1 MQHLL
6 NTQTSSSQRRS
17 HERLRARL
25 IRNYVVD
32 DQTRDTLLDTVEQ
45 ASRACETPVA
55 LISLLDSNRQWFK
68 TTREFGSRNVEL
80 AGSICARAVEHDGIF
95 IVPNAL
101 TDPRVNANPWVVGD
115 PNVRFYAG
123 APLIAPEGFA
133 IGTVCVLDN
142 RPRTGLAAD
151 QRAALQE
158 LATRVMD
165 CLDRRKLS
173 TTQNAAR
180 LVDIEST
187 MFALPM

>member
-1 MQHLL
+1 MHHLSDMQTTH
-6 NTQTSSSQRRS
+6 SQRRS

-25 IRNYVVD
+25 IRDYAVD

-45 ASRACETPVA
+45 ASRVCQTPVA

-68 TTREFGSRNVEL
+68 TTREFGFRNVEL
-80 AGSICARAVEHDGIF
+80 GGSICARAVEHDGVF
-95 IVPNAL
+95 VVPNAL

-142 RPRTGLAAD
+142 RPRVGLAPD
-151 QRAALQE
+151 QRAALQDF
-158 LATRVMD
+158 AARVMA
-165 CLDRRKLS
+165 CLDLRKIS
-173 TTQNAAR
+173 TTRDAAPR
-180 LVDIEST
+180 IDIEST
-187 MFALPM
+187 MFALTM